1 MDSNIPIPEARRAA
15 IADAQIIPDLED
27 DGQVCFS
34 RPFLSQHLGGGPQV
48 LIVKIANPRPLSA
61 QLGMDSYLC
70 PNLWENPWCPK
81 SPGMSGYMFVGL
93 GAETTRFCTPETHHL
108 FVGVARGQYMLMG
121 LYEATRVE
129 PLTTE
134 EWKALPF
141 DMQVKYSETTQRK
154 NKDPRPVDAIRR
166 AYNNGGLRV
175 PCVKLNCLDFN
186 ETLYRRLRDHQSQC

>member
-1 MDSNIPIPEARRAA
+1 
-15 IADAQIIPDLED
+15 
-27 DGQVCFS
+27 
-34 RPFLSQHLGGGPQV
+34 
-48 LIVKIANPRPLSA
+48 
-61 QLGMDSYLC
+61 MDSYLC

-186 ETLYRRLRDHQSQC
+186 ETLYRRLRAIQKPSKSVLTKRGSTESRIVVPLKLRKVDEAG